1 MEVWGGKVG
10 KVTHC
15 WLFVAELTHG
25 HLLSSWILPLLLVQR
40 IVIFGSYQAP
50 LLIWLSCPLALLQ
63 CLGSSPLRKRMLST
77 QMQGFWSVVNHVMIA
92 LNCKKRPDLSQAV
105 VARLWFLHPVLL

>member
-15 WLFVAELTHG
+15 QLFVAALRQG
-25 HLLSSWILPLLLVQR
+25 HLLLSWFLLVQR
-40 IVIFGSYQAP
+40 MLIFVSQQVT

-63 CLGSSPLRKRMLST
+63 CLGSSPLRTHMLST
-77 QMQGFWSVVNHVMIA
+77 QMQVFWSVVNHMMIA
-92 LNCKKRPDLSQAV
+92 FSCKKRPDLSQAV
-105 VARLWFLHPVLL
+105 VARLWFLHLVLL